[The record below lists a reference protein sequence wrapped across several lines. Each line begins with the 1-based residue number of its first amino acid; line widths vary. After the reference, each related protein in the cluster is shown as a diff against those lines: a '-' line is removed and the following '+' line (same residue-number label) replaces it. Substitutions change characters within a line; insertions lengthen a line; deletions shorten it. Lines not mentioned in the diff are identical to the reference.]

1 VSDQGSAISH
11 QGPLLVWWTSQQDL
25 EWYATKYDVEEPP
38 PYPDWPEY
46 LLSELRSRFGRNGRG
61 RLWIAL
67 DSGFG
72 GVSISPW
79 PNTPLA
85 AWAEKYAGGIVIRA
99 EDSLLLRDVPGVITD
114 LRMQRVGPILS
125 PLPAPQ
131 VP

>member
-1 VSDQGSAISH
+1 VLEARGS
-11 QGPLLVWWTSQQDL
+11 LLVWWTSQQDL

-46 LLSELRSRFGRNGRG
+46 LLRELRSRFGRNGRG
-61 RLWIAL
+61 RLWVAS

-72 GVSISPW
+72 DVSISPW

-85 AWAEKYAGGIVIRA
+85 AWAEKCAGGIVIRA
-99 EDSLLLRDVPGVITD
+99 EDLPLFRDVPGVITD
-114 LRMQRVGPILS
+114 LRMRQVDPVLPS
-125 PLPAPQ
+125 PLSPQ